1 MDKGLIS
8 GLNLIDYRKA
18 FDLIDHTTLL
28 KELAIYG
35 VSGRSLQW
43 FDSYLKDPKQKVMI
57 QRQLSS
63 PQSIKASVPQGS
75 ILSPL
80 LSILFLNDLPLEV
93 SRSTVEIYAPINVKP
108 PRGWGGGR
116 AWGGDLTF
124 FKTLQSNSLPTGKS
138 LQSNA
143 TKFSLPAQHIAVKYP
158 RQNPRKA
165 Q

>member
-18 FDLIDHTTLL
+18 FDLIDHATLL
-28 KELAIYG
+28 KKLAIYG

-43 FDSYLKDPKQKVMI
+43 FDSYLKDPKHKVTI

-63 PQSIKASVPQGS
+63 PQSITPSVPQGS

-80 LSILFLNDLPLEV
+80 LCILFLNDLPLEV

-108 PRGWGGGR
+108 AGGM
-116 AWGGDLTF
+116 AWGGDLTS

-143 TKFSLPAQHIAVKYP
+143 TKFPLPAQHIAVKYP

>member
-18 FDLIDHTTLL
+18 FDLIDHATLL
-28 KELAIYG
+28 KKLAIYG

-43 FDSYLKDPKQKVMI
+43 FDSYLKDPKHKVTI

-63 PQSIKASVPQGS
+63 PQSITPSVPQGS

-80 LSILFLNDLPLEV
+80 LCILFLNDLPLEV

-108 PRGWGGGR
+108 AGGAWHGVGIWHLSKLCSQIPCPRANHCSQMQPNFPTPGS
-116 AWGGDLTF
+116 
-124 FKTLQSNSLPTGKS
+124 TLLS
-138 LQSNA
+138 
-143 TKFSLPAQHIAVKYP
+143 VP
-158 RQNPRKA
+158 RQNLRKA